1 MFAAIIHLK
10 NFIMKKFLFFT
21 FLAGLALF
29 HAQAKNIPLKG
40 DMPGT
45 GTMSAP
51 TALPVSAFQNAN
63 NVEISFAANL
73 GDVIIAVVDDM
84 GELIVFTPTKAKA
97 GSKTNV
103 DTTGWSNGGYNLY
116 IIDEQGDWWLEGYFE
131 I

>member
-1 MFAAIIHLK
+1 
-10 NFIMKKFLFFT
+10 MKKFLLFT

-29 HAQAKNIPLKG
+29 HAQAKDIPLQG
-40 DMPGT
+40 STPGT

-51 TALPVSAFQNAN
+51 AAPPVAAYQNAN

-73 GDVIIAVVDDM
+73 GDVIIAIVDEM
-84 GELIVFTPTKAKA
+84 GELIVVTPTKAKA

-103 DTTGWSNGGYNLY
+103 DTTGWSSGGYNLF
-116 IIDEQGDWWLEGYFE
+116 IIDEQGDWWLQGYFE